1 MKRDL
6 LLILQR
12 VVGVLYLIAGFA
24 KAFPNLENV
33 PQELQNA
40 EQVNTNAWFSSASN
54 WFAAHTTFMLIFVGL
69 AMVALGVVYLWDRY
83 LVKLAVLGNLVMVA
97 CFITI
102 LHRLDPSIWLIDGIA
117 AILALLIYY
126 RQTRKQTQ

>member
-12 VVGVLYLIAGFA
+12 VVGALYLIAGFA

-33 PQELQNA
+33 HQELQNA
-40 EQVNTNAWFSSASN
+40 AQVNTNAWFSSASN
-54 WFAAHTTFMLIFVGL
+54 WFAAHTTFMLVFVGV
-69 AMVALGVVYLWDRY
+69 AMVALGIVYLWDRH

-97 CFITI
+97 
-102 LHRLDPSIWLIDGIA
+102 
-117 AILALLIYY
+117 
-126 RQTRKQTQ
+126 

>member
-12 VVGVLYLIAGFA
+12 VIGVLYLIAGMA
-24 KAFPNLENV
+24 KAFPKLENV
-33 PQELQNA
+33 PQELRNA
-40 EQVNTNAWFSSASN
+40 AQTNTNTLYSSASN

-69 AMVALGVVYLWDRY
+69 TMIALGVVYIWDRY
-83 LVKLAVLGNLVMVA
+83 LVKLAVLGNLVMLISFV
-97 CFITI
+97 TI
-102 LHRLDPSIWLIDGIA
+102 LHRLTPSIWLIDGIA
-117 AILALLIYY
+117 AVLALLIYY